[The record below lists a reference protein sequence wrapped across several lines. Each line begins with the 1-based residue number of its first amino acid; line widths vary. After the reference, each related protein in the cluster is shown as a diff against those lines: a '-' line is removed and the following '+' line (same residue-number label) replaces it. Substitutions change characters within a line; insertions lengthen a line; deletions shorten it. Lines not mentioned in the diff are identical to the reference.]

1 MIELETIAVVIVVF
15 GIIIIFGITGIAI
28 RLNQIEDK
36 IDKLGEK

>member
-15 GIIIIFGITGIAI
+15 GIIIIFGITGIAT